1 MSTVR
6 IQVRRGLA
14 SEWTSANPVLAAG
27 EMGVET
33 NTNKFKFGNG
43 TDTWSALSYAAAD
56 SAAIGEISQDAI
68 DNALSLGE
76 GLTKTYDDGANTIT
90 ITVDTDVVSTKEFAI
105 SEAASKAATAKSEA
119 ISTAASD
126 ATSKAN
132 AAQAAAEATASADAT
147 TKANAAQAA
156 AEEYTDTSIN
166 SVNNSL
172 SGYIEVGERGAAGG
186 VASLDSNAKI
196 LQSELP
202 LDNLTLDVA
211 TTGNVLANNV
221 TVNGN
226 LAVNGTMTTI
236 NTENFAIED
245 TLLMMANANQSG
257 MLDLGFVAGHNTG
270 VFNHTGFVRDASED
284 KWKLFK
290 DVIDEPTTT
299 VNFAQGSL
307 DALQVGRFEASE
319 AEINNA
325 TLTGTL
331 ILPSGSVL
339 AENMAR
345 DSVETDSIS
354 NSSVTAEKLA
364 NDSVGTANILN
375 DAVTTD
381 KIADDAITPAQLA
394 NEAVESAAIKDLS
407 VTETKIADDAVTSAK
422 IAIDAVTENSI
433 LNSAV
438 SAPKIAEAAVTEV
451 KIANNA
457 VTVNKISDGSV
468 STEKLAES
476 AVVES
481 KIANN
486 AITSNKIANDAI
498 TTAKIAENA
507 VTSSEIADNTITNI
521 NISDQ
526 AEIDQSKIANLVSE
540 LELLAPKE
548 SPTFTG
554 TVVLPSTTSIGNL
567 TSTEID
573 YLDGITSSVQ
583 TQINGVSTALS
594 SHESSTTNVH
604 GIADIE
610 LLATKSY
617 ADQAETDAIA
627 AAVTAAESY
636 ADGLAANYEP
646 ANAVSTHNSA
656 TTSVHGIAD
665 TADLLLKSGGT
676 MTGALTLS
684 ADPSSSLHA
693 ATKQYVD
700 NTASGV
706 VAKPQVLG
714 ATTANIDA
722 TYDNGT
728 AGVGATLTHNTNGEL
743 PSTSGGAT
751 GWAVGKGILVKNQT
765 NKAENGRYYVSDMGS
780 PSTPYVLT
788 RCGYCDEASEIP
800 GAYIFVQDGTFAG
813 TGWIQV
819 VADPATF
826 VVGTDNIDVFQFS
839 GSGTI
844 TAGTNISVS
853 GNEVSVVATPSLS
866 GIVFPDKTQTK
877 AGVPSLTTITST
889 VSSNVTLDA
898 LGTDAAVRDALVPL
912 AGSVNISFE
921 ATGNAKYAIGSS
933 ISFYQSSGTGAN
945 ITGSGITILSTP
957 GSTLRTTA
965 SSVTATKVAETTWL
979 LAGDLK
985 A

>member
-14 SEWTSANPVLAAG
+14 SEWTTANPVLAAG

-33 NTNKFKFGNG
+33 NTNLFKFGNG
-43 TDTWSALSYAAAD
+43 TATWTALPYANNSD
-56 SAAIGEISQDAI
+56 VAIGEISQDAI
-68 DNALSLGE
+68 NNALSLGA

-90 ITVDTDVVSTKEFAI
+90 ITVDTDVVSTKAFTI
-105 SEAASKAATAKSEA
+105 SSSSEAQSAAIAAAATDATAKAGAAQSAA
-119 ISTAASD
+119 IAAAATD
-126 ATSKAN
+126 ATAKAN
-132 AAQAAAEATASADAT
+132 DALLAAED
-147 TKANAAQAA
+147 
-156 AEEYTDTSIN
+156 YTDTAVNSI
-166 SVNNSL
+166 NNSL
-172 SGYIEVGERGAAGG
+172 SGYLEVGERGAAGG
-186 VASLDSNAKI
+186 VASLDSNSKI

-202 LDNLTLDVA
+202 LGSFTADIS
-211 TTGNVLANNV
+211 TTGNLSANNV
-221 TVNGN
+221 TVTGN

-290 DVIDEPTTT
+290 GVTDEPTTT

-307 DALQVGRFEASE
+307 DALQVGRFESTE
-319 AEINNA
+319 AVINNA
-325 TLTGTL
+325 TLTGAL
-331 ILPSGSVL
+331 SLPNSSIISQNIADEAVL
-339 AENMAR
+339 VNHIA
-345 DSVETDSIS
+345 DSSIS
-354 NSSVTAEKLA
+354 AVKIS
-364 NDSVGTANILN
+364 D

-381 KIADDAITPAQLA
+381 KIIDEAVTTEKIADDAITTVKILDS
-394 NEAVESAAIKDLS
+394 NI
-407 VTETKIADDAVTSAK
+407 TENKINNA
-422 IAIDAVTENSI
+422 AVTENKIAS
-433 LNSAV
+433 SAV
-438 SAPKIAEAAVTEV
+438 T
-451 KIANNA
+451 
-457 VTVNKISDGSV
+457 
-468 STEKLAES
+468 
-476 AVVES
+476 ES
-481 KIANN
+481 KIADSSITTSKIADESITSAKVVSSAITSDKIANGSVTSNKIEDGSIASWHLSNN
-486 AITSNKIANDAI
+486 SVTSDKIENASVTSNKIANASVNAD
-498 TTAKIAENA
+498 KLAENSISDINLKSDA
-507 VTSSEIADNTITNI
+507 
-521 NISDQ
+521 NIS
-526 AEIDQSKIANLVSE
+526 QSKIANLESD
-540 LELLAPKE
+540 LDLLARKD

-567 TSTEID
+567 SSTEIG

-583 TQINGVSTALS
+583 TQIGAAATALS

-627 AAVTAAESY
+627 AAGIAAENY

-700 NTASGV
+700 NTASGI

-714 ATTANIDA
+714 ATTANLDA
-722 TYDNGT
+722 TYNNGT
-728 AGVGATLTHNTNGEL
+728 AGVGATLTHNTNGEF
-743 PSTSGGAT
+743 PAGAGGAS

-765 NKAENGRYYVSDMGS
+765 NKAQNGRYYISDMGS

-800 GAYIFVQDGTFAG
+800 GAYIFVQDGTNAG

-877 AGVPSLTTITST
+877 AGVPSLTTIATER
-889 VSSNVTLDA
+889 SSNTTLDA
-898 LGTDAAVRDALVPL
+898 LGTDAEVRDALVPL
-912 AGSVNISFE
+912 AGAVNVSFE

-933 ISFYQSSGTGAN
+933 VSFYQSSGTGAN

-965 SSVTATKVAETTWL
+965 SSVTATKVAATTWL